1 MLNSSNSAPPRP
13 GFDEFCLTT
22 LFGDGQSNS
31 FWFAPTERL
40 ERSPEVEDYTLNFE
54 ESVISSHTATD
65 DEIDFR
71 MILPSE
77 SHRRRS
83 LGATGRR
90 GSIGS
95 DQGTVSY
102 SSVSDS
108 RCDNL
113 LNILFCGTC
122 PLQELVCCCSTMFS
136 ACYSWIWWLTFFL
149 FFLFSFRMITTNRI
163 LQLIRY
169 T

>member
-1 MLNSSNSAPPRP
+1 M
-13 GFDEFCLTT
+13 
-22 LFGDGQSNS
+22 
-31 FWFAPTERL
+31 

-102 SSVSDS
+102 SSVSDI
-108 RCDNL
+108 RFFVERVLCKNC
-113 LNILFCGTC
+113 FVAV
-122 PLQELVCCCSTMFS
+122 LQCLVLVNHEFDG
-136 ACYSWIWWLTFFL
+136 LHF
-149 FFLFSFRMITTNRI
+149 FSFFSF
-163 LQLIRY
+163 LLG
-169 T
+169 

>member
-1 MLNSSNSAPPRP
+1 
-13 GFDEFCLTT
+13 T
-22 LFGDGQSNS
+22 GDSLKKPS
-31 FWFAPTERL
+31 ERL

-83 LGATGRR
+83 LGTTGRR

-102 SSVSDS
+102 SSDDNHESDFAVDKMLEDVS
-108 RCDNL
+108 
-113 LNILFCGTC
+113 
-122 PLQELVCCCSTMFS
+122 
-136 ACYSWIWWLTFFL
+136 AA
-149 FFLFSFRMITTNRI
+149 
-163 LQLIRY
+163 
-169 T
+169 

>member
-1 MLNSSNSAPPRP
+1 MLNSSNAAPPRP

-102 SSVSDS
+102 SSVSDI
-108 RCDNL
+108 RFYNV
-113 LNILFCGTC
+113 LNRLWKWRYSFVERVLCKNC
-122 PLQELVCCCSTMFS
+122 FVAVLQCLVLVNHEFDG
-136 ACYSWIWWLTFFL
+136 LHF
-149 FFLFSFRMITTNRI
+149 FSFFSF
-163 LQLIRY
+163 LLGW
-169 T
+169 